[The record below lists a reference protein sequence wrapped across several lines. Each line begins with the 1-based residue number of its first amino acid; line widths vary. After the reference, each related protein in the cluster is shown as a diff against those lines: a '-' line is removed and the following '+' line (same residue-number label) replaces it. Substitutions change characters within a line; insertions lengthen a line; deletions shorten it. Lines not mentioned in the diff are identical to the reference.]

1 MVILLRSSFL
11 RPYRIILFARRNI
24 PRAQYSIESSYRWRL
39 IALKLNPMEIYN
51 LLPKTN
57 CRLCEPKT
65 CMAFATK
72 LALGD
77 ISPDDCPPLL
87 ETKFEKNLARL
98 REMVAP
104 MHSAE
109 ATGIKLDEDKCTG
122 CNNCVVVC
130 PVDASVEPPTCEGK
144 AAMSQNTVFRV
155 ENGISKIIN
164 LEKCRRFPPDRLN
177 CRVCEQY
184 CCTDAIEIW

>member
-1 MVILLRSSFL
+1 M
-11 RPYRIILFARRNI
+11 
-24 PRAQYSIESSYRWRL
+24 
-39 IALKLNPMEIYN
+39 KLNPMELYN

-77 ISPDDCPPLL
+77 ISPRDCPPLL
-87 ETKFEKNLARL
+87 EEGFEANLEKL
-98 REMVAP
+98 ESLVAP
-104 MHSAE
+104 MQSAAE
-109 ATGIKLDEDKCTG
+109 TGVKLDETKCTG
-122 CNNCVVVC
+122 CSNCVVVC
-130 PVDASVEPPTCEGK
+130 PVDVAAEAPTSEGK
-144 AAMSQNTVFRV
+144 AAKSGETVFWV

-164 LEKCRRFPPDRLN
+164 LDKCRRFPPNRMN

>member
-1 MVILLRSSFL
+1 M
-11 RPYRIILFARRNI
+11 
-24 PRAQYSIESSYRWRL
+24 
-39 IALKLNPMEIYN
+39 KLNPMELYN

-72 LALGD
+72 MALGD
-77 ISPDDCPPLL
+77 ILPDDCPPLL
-87 ETKFEKNLARL
+87 EEGFEKNLEKL
-98 REMVAP
+98 RNLVAP
-104 MHSAE
+104 MQSAE
-109 ATGIKLDEDKCTG
+109 ETGIKLDETKCTG
-122 CNNCVVVC
+122 CGNCVVVC
-130 PVDASVEPPTCEGK
+130 PVDVAVEPETSHGK
-144 AAMSQNTVFRV
+144 AGKSRDTVFIV

>member
-1 MVILLRSSFL
+1 MEL
-11 RPYRIILFARRNI
+11 
-24 PRAQYSIESSYRWRL
+24 YS
-39 IALKLNPMEIYN
+39 

-57 CRLCEPKT
+57 CRLCEAKT

-77 ISPDDCPPLL
+77 VAADDCPPLL
-87 ETKFEKNLARL
+87 ESGFESNLEKI

-104 MHSAE
+104 LQSAAE
-109 ATGIKLDEDKCTG
+109 TGVKLDESKCTG
-122 CNNCVVVC
+122 CGNCVVVC
-130 PVDASVEPPTCEGK
+130 PVDIAVEPPTGYGK
-144 AAMSQNTVFRV
+144 AAKDGLTVFRV

-164 LEKCRRFPPDRLN
+164 LEKCRRYPPDKLN

>member
-1 MVILLRSSFL
+1 MGFL
-11 RPYRIILFARRNI
+11 T
-24 PRAQYSIESSYRWRL
+24 
-39 IALKLNPMEIYN
+39 LKLNPMEIYN

-57 CRLCEPKT
+57 CRQCEPKT

-77 ISPDDCPPLL
+77 VSPDECPPLL
-87 ETKFEKNLARL
+87 EEGYSESLRKI

-104 MHSAE
+104 LQTAAE
-109 ATGIKLDEDKCTG
+109 TGIKLDESKCTG
-122 CNNCVVVC
+122 CGNCVVVC
-130 PVDASVEPPTCEGK
+130 PVDVSVEPITSEGK
-144 AAMSQNTVFRV
+144 AAKTGETVFWV
-155 ENGISKIIN
+155 ENGVSKIIN
-164 LEKCRRFPPDRLN
+164 LKKCRRFPPERLN

>member
-1 MVILLRSSFL
+1 MSDLYSLEIEILLKSE
-11 RPYRIILFARRNI
+11 Y
-24 PRAQYSIESSYRWRL
+24 YWRML
-39 IALKLNPMEIYN
+39 TLKLNPMELYN

-57 CRLCEPKT
+57 CRLCDAKT

-77 ISPDDCPPLL
+77 VTAEDCPPLL
-87 ETKFEKNLARL
+87 ETGFKTNLEKIRN
-98 REMVAP
+98 MIAP
-104 MHSAE
+104 LLSVE
-109 ATGIKLDEDKCTG
+109 ETGIKLDETKCTG
-122 CNNCVVVC
+122 CGNCVVVC
-130 PVDASVEPPTCEGK
+130 PVDAAAEPPTSIGK
-144 AAMSQNTVFRV
+144 AAMGTDTVFRV
-155 ENGISKIIN
+155 ENGISIIIN

>member
-1 MVILLRSSFL
+1 M
-11 RPYRIILFARRNI
+11 
-24 PRAQYSIESSYRWRL
+24 
-39 IALKLNPMEIYN
+39 KLNPIELYN
-51 LLPKTN
+51 LTPKTN
-57 CRLCEPKT
+57 CKQCQPRT

-77 ISPDDCPPLL
+77 VEPEDCPPLL
-87 ETKFEKNLARL
+87 EPGFEENLEKI

-104 MHSAE
+104 LRTAE
-109 ATGIKLDEDKCTG
+109 ETGIKLDEDKCTG
-122 CNNCVVVC
+122 CGNCVVVC
-130 PVDASVEPPTCEGK
+130 PVDVAVEPSTSHGK
-144 AAMSQNTVFRV
+144 AAMSGDTVFRV

-164 LEKCRRFPPDRLN
+164 LDKCRRFPPDRLN

>member
-1 MVILLRSSFL
+1 MFNYYGDKTV
-11 RPYRIILFARRNI
+11 
-24 PRAQYSIESSYRWRL
+24 
-39 IALKLNPMEIYN
+39 KLNPMELYN

-77 ISPDDCPPLL
+77 ISPNDCPPLL
-87 ETKFEKNLARL
+87 EAGFEKNLEKL
-98 REMVAP
+98 TEMVAP
-104 MHSAE
+104 MLSAE
-109 ATGIKLDEDKCTG
+109 ATGIKLDESKCTG

-130 PVDASVEPPTCEGK
+130 PVDVAMEPPTSEGK
-144 AAMSQNTVFRV
+144 AAMSKDTVFRV

-164 LEKCRRFPPDRLN
+164 LENCRRFPPDKLN

>member
-1 MVILLRSSFL
+1 
-11 RPYRIILFARRNI
+11 
-24 PRAQYSIESSYRWRL
+24 
-39 IALKLNPMEIYN
+39 
-51 LLPKTN
+51 
-57 CRLCEPKT
+57 
-65 CMAFATK
+65 MAFATK

-77 ISPDDCPPLL
+77 VSPDECPPLL
-87 ETKFEKNLARL
+87 EEAFIEKLEKI

-104 MHSAE
+104 LQSAAE
-109 ATGIKLDEDKCTG
+109 TGVKLDESKCTG
-122 CNNCVVVC
+122 CGNCVVVC
-130 PVDASVEPPTCEGK
+130 PVDVAAEPPTSEGK
-144 AAMSQNTVFRV
+144 AAMGTATVFRV

>member
-1 MVILLRSSFL
+1 MEDKNKPQSSQL
-11 RPYRIILFARRNI
+11 
-24 PRAQYSIESSYRWRL
+24 WRFVD
-39 IALKLNPMEIYN
+39 LKLNPMELYN

-65 CMAFATK
+65 CMAFATN

-87 ETKFEKNLARL
+87 ESGFEKNLEKI

-104 MHSAE
+104 LLSAE
-109 ATGIKLDEDKCTG
+109 ATGIKLDESKCSG

-130 PVDASVEPPTCEGK
+130 PVDVAAEPSTSEGK
-144 AAMSQNTVFRV
+144 AAMSEDTVFRV

-164 LEKCRRFPPDRLN
+164 LEKCRRF
-177 CRVCEQY
+177 
-184 CCTDAIEIW
+184 